1 MRALCRRVTVL
12 VGAVI
17 SLAAPAWAAMSADQ
31 VATAFSGGKAHG
43 QLIPVLRNENP
54 AIQCGICAPPF
65 SAKDSGW
72 KSRTGKGLASHAGPE
87 SCATP
92 REVGR
97 EALTGETTG

>member
-1 MRALCRRVTVL
+1 MSYQRIPRRSSPPNRVSNGPGAVVMRALCRRVTVL

-65 SAKDSGW
+65 SAKDSG
-72 KSRTGKGLASHAGPE
+72 
-87 SCATP
+87 
-92 REVGR
+92 
-97 EALTGETTG
+97 